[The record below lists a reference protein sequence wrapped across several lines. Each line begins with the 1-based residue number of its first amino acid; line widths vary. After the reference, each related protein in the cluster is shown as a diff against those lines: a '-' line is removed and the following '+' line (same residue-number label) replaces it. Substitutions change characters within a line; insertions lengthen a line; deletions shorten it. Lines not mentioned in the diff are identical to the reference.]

1 MKPPRITIPPGSAI
15 GVIGLGLMGSA
26 AAARL
31 TSAGFTVIGYD
42 VDAGAAGRLGL
53 PAEQR
58 ARSIAEIADRC
69 DCCVVAVFNTEQV
82 EQVLEGAGGL
92 AEARDAGAE
101 RERPP
106 LAVVCISTCDPEAIS
121 ALAARLPRERIAFV
135 EVPVSGTSQQ
145 FVRGDGLG
153 LVAGSDTDIARLAP
167 VLDAMLPKRH
177 RVGKPGDGGRAKL
190 AINLMLGVNRAALA
204 EGLVFAERMGLD
216 PTAFLAVAR
225 DSAAYSQIMDVKGA
239 KMIAADFTPHG
250 KVNQS
255 MKDFTLML
263 EQAKRLG
270 QRLPL
275 GETYAGLMQGCIDHG
290 EAELDNGAVI
300 REIRRRTE

>member
-1 MKPPRITIPPGSAI
+1 MKPPRITTPPGSTI

-31 TSAGFTVIGYD
+31 TSAGFTVVGYD
-42 VDAGAAGRLGL
+42 VDAAAADRLGL
-53 PAEQR
+53 PADQR
-58 ARSIAEIADRC
+58 ARAIAEIAERC
-69 DCCVVAVFNTEQV
+69 DCCVLAVFNTQQV
-82 EQVLEGAGGL
+82 EQVLEGEQGL
-92 AEARDAGAE
+92 AASRDTGPE

-106 LAVVCISTCDPEAIS
+106 LAVVCISTCDPDAIS
-121 ALAARLPRERIAFV
+121 ALAERLPRERIAFV

-153 LVAGSDTDIARLAP
+153 LVAGSDTDVARVAP
-167 VLDAMLPKRH
+167 VLDAMVPKRH

-255 MKDFTLML
+255 MKDFSLML

-275 GETYAGLMQGCIDHG
+275 GETYAGLMQGCIDNG

-300 REIRRRTE
+300 REIRRRVE